1 MSKKNMW
8 TILDVS
14 EEARELAKRK
24 AQLDG
29 KKIGVWISDCILGKE
44 ENKPGN
50 QDDQLH
56 LVNVTLKSIFD
67 EINEIKLGMTAVYNE
82 MRQEKS
88 GTKKHNFFGK
98 FSR

>member
-1 MSKKNMW
+1 MTKKNMW

-14 EEARELAKRK
+14 EEARELAKKK

-44 ENKPGN
+44 GNKLEN

-56 LVNVTLKSIFD
+56 LINLNLKSILH
-67 EINEIKLGMTAVYNE
+67 EINEIKSGMTAIYTE
-82 MRQEKS
+82 IRQEKINAP
-88 GTKKHNFFGK
+88 KHRFFGK